1 MLLLKLL
8 CLAVC
13 FGGGVTVH
21 RWAARR
27 WFDATASV
35 DERELL
41 VHGLLAAILIN
52 GTAGTWLALARLFYL
67 PAFTLLFAAG
77 LFILREDAAASW
89 RAARALLGDFA
100 RDVER
105 LRPIALLAAACWL
118 GLGLVLA
125 MLCRI
130 PTQNVD
136 AWVFHLPLA
145 FSMVEHHG
153 FIYPQ
158 IGHLFYASQP
168 LFFNVLFAQA
178 LLVEPDFV
186 AAALVNVP
194 VYLLTLA
201 SLAML
206 CGRRRALAL
215 LLLTLA
221 IGASPF
227 FTSMVPL
234 PTTDVSRSCLS
245 VLGLLYALVYLQ
257 RRTPYFAGLAALFL
271 GGAIATK
278 YTEGVAMLLFCAV
291 LLAAQWRKPDWCL
304 VGKCAGIVILVAAY
318 WYVKNLVLLGNP
330 LYPFLFGHAGLTDAW
345 MADYMIEMKT
355 PFDPAL
361 RHFSHDLLSL
371 AGWRDFFSAFWQLL
385 LARRP
390 GALLTLALGGA
401 GLLVAP
407 RRIGPLLALTF
418 ALLVF
423 WYLVMFNHVR
433 WAIAAYMLMH
443 ATGCYAV
450 ILMLEKF
457 RPGAP
462 AGTITPPLPVRLP
475 LPRLALAAAVAAILF
490 LAVAGWRGREAAAA
504 IQTRLATMRL
514 PKAVEP
520 VIYAFLPG
528 GADRYLERTRPGY
541 ALYKRVITDNLRG
554 VYQPYDLGV
563 KRYAATYNNSV
574 DGNWFVDIYDTPA
587 GLAAPGEF
595 AASRG
600 IGYFITVAGLDE
612 LERDQ
617 LTPARLAAAD
627 RVVESLKPGA
637 RLLLEDANG
646 WKLYQVAQ
654 GAK

>member
-8 CLAVC
+8 CLSVC
-13 FGGGVTVH
+13 FCGGITVH
-21 RWAARR
+21 RWVARR
-27 WFDATASV
+27 WFDATASL

-67 PAFTLLFAAG
+67 PAFTLLFGAG
-77 LFILREDAAASW
+77 LFFLREDARASW
-89 RAARALLGDFA
+89 QAARGLLADFA
-100 RDVER
+100 RDIER
-105 LRPIALLAAACWL
+105 LRPVPLLAALCWL

-130 PTQNVD
+130 PTNNVD

-145 FSMVEHHG
+145 SSMVEHHG

-178 LLVEPDFV
+178 MLVEPDFV

-194 VYLLTLA
+194 VYLFTLA

-215 LLLTLA
+215 LLMTLL

-227 FTSMVPL
+227 FTSMVPQ

-245 VLGLLYALVYLQ
+245 VLGLLCALAYLQ
-257 RRTPYFAGLAALFL
+257 RRVPYYAGTAALCL
-271 GGAIATK
+271 GAAIATK
-278 YTEGVAMLLFCAV
+278 YTEGVAMLLFCAA
-291 LLAAQWRKPDWCL
+291 LLAAQWRKPDWAL
-304 VGKCAGIVILVAAY
+304 IGKCAAIVILVGAY

-330 LYPFLFGHAGLTDAW
+330 LYPFLFGHPGLSDAW
-345 MADYMIEMKT
+345 MADYMVEMKT
-355 PFDPAL
+355 PFDPAW
-361 RHFSHDLLSL
+361 RHFSHDMLSL
-371 AGWRDFFSAFWQLL
+371 AGWRDFLSAVWQML

-390 GALLTLALGGA
+390 AALLALAAAIA
-401 GLLVAP
+401 GLFIAP
-407 RRIGPLLALTF
+407 RRIGPLLALTGG
-418 ALLVF
+418 LLVF

-443 ATGCYAV
+443 ATGGFAL

-457 RPGAP
+457 RPARPASGAP
-462 AGTITPPLPVRLP
+462 LPDPLRLS
-475 LPRLALAAAVAAILF
+475 LPRLALAAGVAAL
-490 LAVAGWRGREAAAA
+490 LLAAVAGWRGQKAAAA
-504 IQTRLATMRL
+504 IHARLAPMRL

-520 VIYAFLPG
+520 VIYAFLPHG
-528 GADRYLERTRPGY
+528 VDRYLERTRPGY
-541 ALYKRVITDNLRG
+541 ALYKHVVAGNLRG

-574 DGNWFVDIYDTPA
+574 DGNWFVDIYDTPV
-587 GLAAPGEF
+587 GLATPGEF

-600 IGYFITVAGLDE
+600 ISYFITVPGLDE
-612 LERDQ
+612 LERDR

-627 RVVESLKPGA
+627 RVIESLKPGA

-646 WKLYQVAQ
+646 WKLFQVAAS
-654 GAK
+654 AK

>member
-13 FGGGVTVH
+13 FCGGVTVH

-52 GTAGTWLALARLFYL
+52 GTAGTWLALVRLFYL
-67 PAFTLLFAAG
+67 PAFTLLFGAC
-77 LFILREDAAASW
+77 LLLLRQDARASW
-89 RAARALLGDFA
+89 QAGRDLLRDFA
-100 RDVER
+100 RDIEH
-105 LRPIALLAAACWL
+105 LRPVPMLAALSWL
-118 GLGLVLA
+118 GLALVLA

-130 PTQNVD
+130 PTPNVD

-145 FSMVEHHG
+145 FSMVDNHG

-158 IGHLFYASQP
+158 IGHAFYASQP

-178 LLVEPDFV
+178 LLVRPDFV

-194 VYLLTLA
+194 VYLFTLA

-215 LLLTLA
+215 LLLTLS
-221 IGASPF
+221 IGGSPF
-227 FTSMVPL
+227 FTSMVSL

-245 VLGLLYALVYLQ
+245 VLGLLCTLVYLQ
-257 RRTPYFAGLAALFL
+257 RRVPYYAGLAALCL
-271 GGAIATK
+271 GAAIATK
-278 YTEGVAMLLFCAV
+278 YTEGVAMLLFCAA
-291 LLAAQWRKPDWCL
+291 LLVAQWRGRDWRL
-304 VGKCAGIVILVAAY
+304 AGKCAAIVIVVAAY

-330 LYPFLFGHAGLTDAW
+330 LYPFLFGHPGLSDAW
-345 MADYMIEMKT
+345 MADYMVEMKT
-355 PFDPAL
+355 PFDPAW

-371 AGWRDFFSAFWQLL
+371 AGWRDFFSAFWQML

-390 GALLTLALGGA
+390 GALLALAAGVA
-401 GLLVAP
+401 GLLIAP
-407 RRIGPLLALTF
+407 RRIAPLLALTF
-418 ALLVF
+418 TLLLF
-423 WYLVMFNHVR
+423 WYQVMFNHVR

-443 ATGCYAV
+443 AAGCYAV
-450 ILMLEKF
+450 ILILEKF
-457 RPGAP
+457 RPVVP
-462 AGTITPPLPVRLP
+462 AGEATPVRLP
-475 LPRLALAAAVAAILF
+475 LPRLALAAGALLLAITA
-490 LAVAGWRGREAAAA
+490 LAVWRGQEAVRAVQA
-504 IQTRLATMRL
+504 RLAPMHL

-528 GADRYLERTRPGY
+528 GVDLYLERTRPGY
-541 ALYKRVITDNLRG
+541 LLYRRVIERNLRG

-563 KRYAATYNNSV
+563 KRYAATYNNSI

-587 GLAAPGEF
+587 DLATPEEF
-595 AASRG
+595 VASRG
-600 IGYFITVAGLDE
+600 IGYFITTGSLDE
-612 LERDQ
+612 LERDR

-627 RVVESLKPGA
+627 RVVEILKPGA

-646 WKLYQVAQ
+646 WKLYQAAPP
-654 GAK
+654 GLK